1 MKQKINSFA
10 LCFFSTAMLFS
21 LGLDSYGANK
31 TADVSRFVRGGRY
44 SKNYRPQK
52 TYDVLKKRAKIE
64 AVKLSVRNLL
74 KKYPAQYKNGRKYLK
89 QLQELEVNGGLSSEV
104 NFKKFLALQK
114 QALLID
120 NPEIKFDELLL
131 IKAKHTVLP
140 LNYLGAHSAE
150 NLRDGSIGSL
160 KNSQFDNQMIKLNF
174 KTGQE
179 TTIFR
184 PDNKKF
190 MTEIELNYDADKIL
204 FSSISKK
211 DDSVQIMEI
220 KANGTGLREVSK
232 ELHGKNVHN
241 YNAIYLPNNEII
253 FSSTAP
259 MIGVPC
265 ISGNHSVPNLY
276 KMNAKGQNI
285 RQLTYEQ
292 DADWHPVVLEDGKIM
307 YLRWEYVDIM
317 HYYSRILMTM
327 NPDGTNQRSIYGS
340 QSLWP
345 NSMFYARPI
354 PNKPGQFLAVVT
366 GHHGSRWTSSER
378 SGELTIFDA
387 NKGTIEADGAL
398 QRVPGYGI
406 AVEHVSMTDVY
417 PSLNKKLAAKYPSLA
432 KNIKKLTAKYGRK
445 FKKQVNYQDK
455 INMFY
460 VEIYPRLREIYPG
473 FALDIDKL
481 IENSWPKFTQSYPI
495 SDTYYF
501 AVARLFKGDEWNLY
515 MVDKFDN
522 IIPIKIAKDYA
533 YLEPIPFEKRI
544 RPPVIPEK
552 VNLKSKE
559 ATLNIQDIYRGP
571 GLRNVARGT
580 IKKLRLFT
588 YVYGYFRQGSHN
600 HLGAE
605 SSWTVKRVIGEVN
618 VEKDGSAS
626 FKIPSN
632 TTISIQPLDSE
643 GRAVQLFRSWLV
655 AMPGENLS
663 CVGCHEAPNEPPVVR
678 QIISSTKIPQKIQLH
693 KGNKKIEG
701 FSFNNEI
708 QPVLDAYCVEC
719 HDGSNKNIPNFKDNK
734 IVKGKRNAQDRF
746 SRAYY
751 DLHPYFRRPGPESDG
766 HMFMPYEYHAST
778 SEGVQLLKKGHHGVN
793 LDEESWNRLYTWID
807 LNVPYGGSWTNI
819 YEYKKSSYT
828 SDIAKQA
835 RDLRKKYSIVAQDWE
850 NVASKP
856 YPIKKIN
863 PRKCEKIVKVEVNAK
878 NWPFNES
885 QAKELQKQAG
895 KEISKIV
902 DLGNGFTVTMMLIPA
917 GEFVMGS
924 WDESKFEAPRNKVI
938 IKKPF
943 WISATEVTNGQF
955 RTVFPK
961 HNSMVYD
968 QQWKD
973 HTRRGY
979 EANSDEQPAVRL
991 TWKQANEF
999 CAVLGTKFGVKVTLP
1014 TESQWEWAARAGS
1027 DKATFYGDL
1036 KADFSKYANLA
1047 DKSIERLA
1055 VNGVNPVFR
1064 TNLRNNPIFDFIP
1077 RDKRFNDKEMI
1088 VSATGN
1094 YKPNAWG
1101 LYDMIGNVS
1110 EWTASDY
1117 VRYPYDSAKANTG
1130 SLKTEKTVR
1139 GGSWRDRP
1147 KYATS
1152 SYRLP
1157 YPTYQGVYNVG
1168 FRFVMEAK

>member
-1 MKQKINSFA
+1 MKQKINRFA
-10 LCFFSTAMLFS
+10 LSFFSTAMLLS
-21 LGLDSYGANK
+21 LGVDINA
-31 TADVSRFVRGGRY
+31 ADKKNNVDPFVRGGRY
-44 SKNYRPQK
+44 AKNYTPKK

-64 AVKLSVRNLL
+64 ATELSIRNLA
-74 KKYPAQYKNGRKYLK
+74 KKYPAKYKNGRKYLQ
-89 QLQELEVNGGLSSEV
+89 QLKKLKANGGLVNAE
-104 NFKKFLALQK
+104 NFKKFLVIQK
-114 QALLID
+114 QALLLE
-120 NPEIKFDELLL
+120 NPEIDFDELLL
-131 IKAKHTVLP
+131 IKSDHAKLP
-140 LNYLGAHSAE
+140 FNYLATHSLE
-150 NLRDGSIGSL
+150 NKRDGSIGRI
-160 KNSQFDNQMIKLNF
+160 KNSYFDNQIIRLNF
-174 KTGQE
+174 RNNKE
-179 TTIFR
+179 TSVYR
-184 PDNKKF
+184 PANKKF
-190 MTEIELNYDADKIL
+190 LTELELNYDADKIL

-211 DDSVQIMEI
+211 DESFQIMEV
-220 KANGTGLREVSK
+220 KVDGSAEREVSK
-232 ELHGKNVHN
+232 NIHGKNIHN
-241 YNAIYLPNNEII
+241 YNAIYLPNNDII

-259 MIGVPC
+259 MFGVPC
-265 ISGNHSVPNLY
+265 IGGKQSVPNLY
-276 KMNAKGQNI
+276 RMDANGENV

-292 DADWHPVVLEDGKIM
+292 DADWLPTVLEDGKIM
-307 YLRWEYVDIM
+307 FLRWEYVDIM

-340 QSLWP
+340 QSLYP
-345 NSMFYARPI
+345 NSTFYARPI
-354 PNKPGQFLAVVT
+354 PKKPGQFLAVVT
-366 GHHGSRWTSSER
+366 GHHASYNNSSRR
-378 SGELTIFDA
+378 AGELTIFDA
-387 NKGTIEADGAL
+387 NKGSIEADGVL
-398 QRVPGYGI
+398 QRVPGYGVE
-406 AVEHVSMTDVY
+406 VEHVGMTDVY
-417 PSLNKKLAAKYPSLA
+417 PTLNKKLGSKYPELA
-432 KNIKKLTAKYGRK
+432 DNIKKLTKRYGKK

-460 VEIYPRLREIYPG
+460 VEIYPHLRDLYPG
-473 FALDIDKL
+473 FALDIDRL
-481 IENSWPKFTQSYPI
+481 AENSWPKFTQSYPI

-522 IIPIKIAKDYA
+522 MIPIKIAKKYA
-533 YLEPIPFEKRI
+533 YLEPIPFKKRV
-544 RPPVIPEK
+544 RSPVIPDN

-559 ATLNIQDIYRGP
+559 AVINIQDIYRGP

-580 IKKLRLFT
+580 VKKLRLFT
-588 YVYGYFRQGSHN
+588 YVYGYFRQGSHY
-600 HLGAE
+600 HLGVE
-605 SSWTVKRVIGEVN
+605 SSWTVKRVIGEVD

-626 FKIPSN
+626 FKIPAN

-678 QIISSTKIPQKIQLH
+678 QAISSTKIPQNIQLH

-708 QPVLDAYCVEC
+708 QPVLDAYCIKC
-719 HDGSNKNIPNFKDNK
+719 HDGSNKNIPNFKNDK

-751 DLHPYFRRPGPESDG
+751 DLSPYFRRPGPESDG

-793 LDEESWNRLYTWID
+793 LDEDSWNRLYTWID
-807 LNVPYGGSWTNI
+807 LNVPYGGSWTKI
-819 YEYKKSSYT
+819 YDYKKDSYT

-850 NVASKP
+850 NVAAKP
-856 YPIKKIN
+856 YPIKNIN
-863 PRKCEKIVKVEVNAK
+863 PRKCEKIVKVEVDAK
-878 NWPFNES
+878 NWPFNEA

-895 KEISKIV
+895 KEISKMV
-902 DLGNGFTVTMMLIPA
+902 DLGNGFTVKMMLIPA

-924 WDESKFEAPRNKVI
+924 WDESKFEAPRQRIVI
-938 IKKPF
+938 NKPF

-999 CAVLGTKFGVKVTLP
+999 CEVLSTKFGVKVTLP

-1036 KADFSKYANLA
+1036 NTDFSKYANLA

-1055 VNGVNPVFR
+1055 VSGVNPVFR
-1064 TNLRNNPIFDFIP
+1064 TNLRNNPIFDFVP
-1077 RDKRFNDKEMI
+1077 RDKRFDDKEMI

-1117 VRYPYDSAKANTG
+1117 VRYPYDSAKVNTG
-1130 SLKTEKTVR
+1130 NLKTEKTVR

-1152 SYRLP
+1152 SYRLS

-1168 FRFVMEAK
+1168 FRIVMEAK